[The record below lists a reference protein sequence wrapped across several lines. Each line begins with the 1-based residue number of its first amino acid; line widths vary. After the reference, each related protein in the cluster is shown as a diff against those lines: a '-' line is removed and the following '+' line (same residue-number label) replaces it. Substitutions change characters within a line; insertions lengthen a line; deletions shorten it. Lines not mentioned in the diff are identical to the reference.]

1 MKAATA
7 IGIGAGVFALLLAST
22 MEGTHPMAFFN
33 ISALII
39 VLGGT
44 GAATL
49 SSVGLDTMKRIPA
62 LYKMAFSPPELDVP
76 GRVALIVSIAEQARR
91 EGLLA
96 LDAQLA
102 EIDDEFTRKGLQL
115 VVDGTDPELVRE
127 ILEAEVDGMAARHSA
142 GATAFEKAGG
152 YAPTMGIIGTVM
164 GLVHVLQNLSAPST
178 LGPAISTAF
187 IATLLGVG
195 SANVIFLP
203 VASRL
208 RALSA
213 AELELRTLTLDG
225 ILAVQAGDNPRV
237 VGDKLSSFVP
247 PAERGGEESE
257 QSSARSEA
265 ADTPPAA
272 AASEPAA
279 EAA

>member
-7 IGIGAGVFALLLAST
+7 IGIAGGVGALLLASM
-22 MEGTHPMAFFN
+22 MEGTQPMAFFN

-44 GAATL
+44 GGATL
-49 SSVGLDTMKRIPA
+49 ASVGMSTMKRVPA
-62 LYKMAFSPPELDVP
+62 LYKLAFGPPEWDVRA
-76 GRVALIVSIAEQARR
+76 RVELIVSIAEQARR

-96 LDAQLA
+96 LDAKLG

-127 ILEAEVDGMAARHSA
+127 ILDAEIDGMAARHGA

-152 YAPTMGIIGTVM
+152 YGPTMGIIGTVM

-195 SANVIFLP
+195 SANVFFLP
-203 VASRL
+203 VAARL

-213 AELELRTLTLDG
+213 VEVELRTLTLDG

-237 VGDKLSSFVP
+237 VADKLSSFIP
-247 PAERGGEESE
+247 PDERGGDDDEAPAARPAAA
-257 QSSARSEA
+257 SS
-265 ADTPPAA
+265 PPAA
-272 AASEPAA
+272 AEPAAA